1 MSRVSASPGPNQAQA
16 AFWEEVAGTWL
27 ASIGHVA
34 LVESPFG
41 QMAMERL
48 GPIIGARVLDIGCGS
63 GDTTIE
69 LGRRVGAEGRVV
81 GVDIA
86 PSMIASARAH
96 AEELGVGNVEFMVA
110 DVQEAPLDAAS
121 FEAAFSQFGV
131 MFFEDPVAAFANVR
145 RLIGDQGVFCFAC
158 WQNLFVNEWMMVP
171 GAAFLEATGQA
182 PSLPGPDEPGPF
194 SLSEPDRITQ
204 VLTDAGFRT
213 IDMTSHESVATI
225 PEADLDALVALGARV
240 GPVRD
245 YLRDADEMT
254 RERVIREVRVK
265 LGERVESG
273 TLPLSAAAFV
283 VRVEG

>member
-1 MSRVSASPGPNQAQA
+1 VSPVTASPGPNQAQA
-16 AFWEEVAGTWL
+16 AFWEDVAGTWL
-27 ASIGHVA
+27 ASLGHVV
-34 LVESPFG
+34 LVGSPFG

-48 GPIIGARVLDIGCGS
+48 GPITDGRVLDIGCGS

-69 LGRRVGAEGRVV
+69 LARRVGANGHAL

-86 PSMIASARAH
+86 PSMIARARTH
-96 AEELGVGNVEFMVA
+96 ADQVGARNVEFIVA
-110 DVQEAPLDAAS
+110 DVQEAPLVTAS
-121 FEAAFSQFGV
+121 FDAAFSQFGV
-131 MFFEDPVAAFANVR
+131 MFFEDPVAAFTNVR
-145 RLIGDQGVFCFAC
+145 RLIDDAGICSFTC
-158 WQNLFVNEWMMVP
+158 WQNPFVNEWMMVP

-204 VLTDAGFRT
+204 VLTDAGFRN
-213 IDMTSHESVATI
+213 IDITSHESVATI
-225 PEADLDALVALGARV
+225 PETDLDSLVALGARV

-245 YLRDADEMT
+245 YLRDVDNIT
-254 RERVIREVRVK
+254 RERVMREVRGN

-283 VRVEG
+283 VRAEG